1 MKKNDEIR
9 EAYLTKFERNNS
21 LEEFGVSD
29 GEKIVGTKLVDLMK
43 KEDLTY
49 DSAYASLQYAYNL
62 LKYESNFLKLP
73 SNKKY

>member
-1 MKKNDEIR
+1 MKQSDEMR
-9 EAYLTKFERNNS
+9 ERYLTNFERNNS
-21 LEEFGVSD
+21 MQEFGVSD
-29 GEKIVGTKLVDLMK
+29 IEKSVGIELVDLMK

-73 SNKKY
+73 